1 MLIREAM
8 HARTLTING
17 HESLPD
23 AVVKMETFNIKR
35 LPVLQDGVLVGL
47 LTDSDIRAH
56 LPAVHEG
63 LSPWTF
69 AYRAGQVK
77 VSAAMLPVVLT
88 VKAEEPLESAIRILL
103 DRHVGGLPVLDEH
116 GQLVGMLT
124 LTDVLKAELRE
135 ARLKWGSVHQH
146 MTLSTIS
153 VAAASAASEA
163 AAKLKVSGLKVL
175 PVLEG
180 EQLVGVLH
188 EKDVSAAVEKA
199 QAAHGETVL
208 GDQFFLNGVSVRDL
222 MRPPGGY
229 VLDFLPM
236 RDAVERM
243 LEADVHGLPVIS
255 EGGRLLGVLTISDV
269 LKALLGEGEVNR
281 V

>member
-1 MLIREAM
+1 MLVREAM

-35 LPVLQDGVLVGL
+35 LPVLQGGVLVGL
-47 LTDSDIRAH
+47 LTDSDVRAH

-88 VKAEEPLESAIRILL
+88 VTAGEALESAIRILL
-103 DRHVGGLPVLDEH
+103 DRHVGGLPVLDDD

-124 LTDVLKAELRE
+124 LTDVLKAVLRE
-135 ARLKWGSVHQH
+135 PRLKWGTVHQH
-146 MTLSTIS
+146 MTMTAIS
-153 VAAASAASEA
+153 VTAASAASEA
-163 AAKLKVSGLKVL
+163 SAKLKVSGLKVL

-188 EKDVSAAVEKA
+188 EKDLSAAVEKA

-208 GDQFFLNGVSVRDL
+208 GDQFFLKGVSVQGL

-236 RDAVERM
+236 RDAIERM
-243 LEADVHGLPVIS
+243 LEADVHGLPVVS

-269 LKALLGEGEVNR
+269 LKTLLGEGEVNR